1 MDTIDTEY
9 YRRLADFAVDI
20 GELMLRSGAETHRV
34 EDTMSRI
41 LATAGFSVYSAFV
54 LPTGVMLTLSEPKV
68 CSISITKRTLDGGK
82 NMSRVCEANEISRDF
97 CSAKIDLDEA
107 EKRLAAIAKEVLYP
121 MWLKIVGTMFACA
134 GMAVAFGGGM
144 LDFGAGFVCG
154 FFLALVNYFLRSLI
168 GKDIIAD
175 TLCALTVTIAAIAI
189 AFIFQSYLPRIGTLL
204 TSAVISGCIMP
215 LVPGVAI
222 TNAIRD
228 MLCGDYLSAASR
240 AIEASLAAASIAIGV
255 GAGIFLGSKLD
266 LTSGINFSSGELNFL
281 QCIFVFISMLG
292 FGIVFAIPKKHIVPC
307 AANAMICWAIY
318 VALKLYTNAGIF
330 WANFIP
336 ILAVDLIAQILA
348 RILKAP
354 VTSFLLGGILPLVPG
369 FLIYRTAHL
378 LILRDSGASA
388 ALSQTLLI
396 AGSIALAIFLMDTL
410 VSMYFRAVAAIKEK
424 KRIKRKQ

>member
-1 MDTIDTEY
+1 
-9 YRRLADFAVDI
+9 
-20 GELMLRSGAETHRV
+20 
-34 EDTMSRI
+34 
-41 LATAGFSVYSAFV
+41 
-54 LPTGVMLTLSEPKV
+54 
-68 CSISITKRTLDGGK
+68 
-82 NMSRVCEANEISRDF
+82 
-97 CSAKIDLDEA
+97 
-107 EKRLAAIAKEVLYP
+107 
-121 MWLKIVGTMFACA
+121 MWLKIIGTMFACA

-144 LDFGAGFVCG
+144 LDFGAGLVCG

-255 GAGIFLGSKLD
+255 GVGIFLGSKLD
-266 LTSGINFSSGELNFL
+266 LTSGINFDSGKLNFI
-281 QCIFVFISMLG
+281 QCIFVFISMMG
-292 FGIVFAIPKKHIVPC
+292 FGIVFAIPKKHIIPC

-318 VALKLYTNAGIF
+318 VALKLYTDSGVF
-330 WANFIP
+330 WANFLP

-354 VTSFLLGGILPLVPG
+354 VTSFLLGGILPLVPC
-369 FLIYRTAHL
+369 FMIYRTAHL
-378 LILRDSGASA
+378 LILSDREASA

-410 VSMYFRAVAAIKEK
+410 VGMYFRAVAAIKEK

>member
-34 EDTMSRI
+34 EDTMTRI

-97 CSAKIDLDEA
+97 CSARIDLDEA
-107 EKRLAAIAKEVLYP
+107 EKRLAVILKEVLYP
-121 MWLKIVGTMFACA
+121 MWLKIIGTMFACA

-144 LDFGAGFVCG
+144 LDFGAGLVCG

-222 TNAIRD
+222 TNAIRV

-255 GAGIFLGSKLD
+255 GVGIFLGSKLD
-266 LTSGINFSSGELNFL
+266 LTSGINFDSGKLNFI
-281 QCIFVFISMLG
+281 QCIFVFISMMG
-292 FGIVFAIPKKHIVPC
+292 FGIVFAIPKKHIIPC

-318 VALKLYTNAGIF
+318 VALKLYTASGVF
-330 WANFIP
+330 WANFLP

-369 FLIYRTAHL
+369 FMIYRTAHL
-378 LILRDSGASA
+378 LILSDREASA

-410 VSMYFRAVAAIKEK
+410 VGMYFRAVAAIKEK

>member
-34 EDTMSRI
+34 EDTMTRI

-97 CSAKIDLDEA
+97 CSARIDLDEA
-107 EKRLAAIAKEVLYP
+107 EKRLAVILKEVLYP
-121 MWLKIVGTMFACA
+121 MWLKIIGTMFACA

-144 LDFGAGFVCG
+144 LDFGAGLVCG

-228 MLCGDYLSAASR
+228 MLCGDYLSAA
-240 AIEASLAAASIAIGV
+240 
-255 GAGIFLGSKLD
+255 
-266 LTSGINFSSGELNFL
+266 
-281 QCIFVFISMLG
+281 
-292 FGIVFAIPKKHIVPC
+292 P
-307 AANAMICWAIY
+307 
-318 VALKLYTNAGIF
+318 
-330 WANFIP
+330 
-336 ILAVDLIAQILA
+336 
-348 RILKAP
+348 AP
-354 VTSFLLGGILPLVPG
+354 
-369 FLIYRTAHL
+369 
-378 LILRDSGASA
+378 
-388 ALSQTLLI
+388 
-396 AGSIALAIFLMDTL
+396 
-410 VSMYFRAVAAIKEK
+410 
-424 KRIKRKQ
+424 

>member
-34 EDTMSRI
+34 EDTMTRI

-97 CSAKIDLDEA
+97 CSARIDLDEA
-107 EKRLAAIAKEVLYP
+107 EKRLAVILKEVLYP
-121 MWLKIVGTMFACA
+121 MWLKIIGTMFACA

-144 LDFGAGFVCG
+144 LDFGAGLVCG

-189 AFIFQSYLPRIGTLL
+189 AFIFSELPAAHRH
-204 TSAVISGCIMP
+204 TSD
-215 LVPGVAI
+215 
-222 TNAIRD
+222 IRRD
-228 MLCGDYLSAASR
+228 FRLYHAACPRCCDNKCHTRYALRRLSFRRSR

-255 GAGIFLGSKLD
+255 GVGIFLGSKLD
-266 LTSGINFSSGELNFL
+266 LTSGINFDSGKLNFI
-281 QCIFVFISMLG
+281 QCIFVFISMMG
-292 FGIVFAIPKKHIVPC
+292 FGIVFAIPKKHIIPC

-318 VALKLYTNAGIF
+318 VALKLYTDSGVF
-330 WANFIP
+330 WANFLP

-369 FLIYRTAHL
+369 FMIYRTAHL
-378 LILRDSGASA
+378 LILSDREASA

-410 VSMYFRAVAAIKEK
+410 VGMYFRAVAAIKEK

>member
-34 EDTMSRI
+34 EDTMTRI

-97 CSAKIDLDEA
+97 CSARIDLDEA
-107 EKRLAAIAKEVLYP
+107 EKRLAVILKEVLYP
-121 MWLKIVGTMFACA
+121 MWLKIIGTMFACA

-144 LDFGAGFVCG
+144 LDFGAGLVCG

-222 TNAIRD
+222 THAIRD

-255 GAGIFLGSKLD
+255 GVGIFLGSKLD
-266 LTSGINFSSGELNFL
+266 LTSGINFDSGKLNFI
-281 QCIFVFISMLG
+281 QCIFVFISMMG
-292 FGIVFAIPKKHIVPC
+292 FGIVFAIPKKHIIPC

-318 VALKLYTNAGIF
+318 VALKLYTDSGVF
-330 WANFIP
+330 WANFLP

-369 FLIYRTAHL
+369 FMIYRTAHL
-378 LILRDSGASA
+378 LILSDREASA

-410 VSMYFRAVAAIKEK
+410 VGMYFRAVAAIKEK